1 LRVTGRGELTALR
14 PADALR
20 YRGEEF
26 VVERRMQFQEGDASW
41 IEQRLSSDGSGRS
54 LWLEIPA
61 DPDKPLVAYER
72 TTPLDEVPN
81 GGPEIEWR
89 GERMTLVASGRAAY
103 RSLERSAA
111 AKSGEIVYHD
121 YAAGDR
127 RVSFECRTDQATW
140 EVSEGRTVDAA
151 EIELPF

>member
-1 LRVTGRGELTALR
+1 VASRDELTALR

-20 YRGEEF
+20 YGGEEF
-26 VVERRMQFQEGDASW
+26 VVERRMQFDEGDPSW
-41 IEQRLSSDGSGRS
+41 IEQRLSSDRTGRS

-72 TTPLDEVPN
+72 TILLDEVPQ
-81 GGPEIEWR
+81 GGPEIEWS
-89 GERMTLVASGRAAY
+89 GERMTLVASGRAGY

-111 AKSGEIVYHD
+111 AKSGEIVYYD

-127 RVSFECRTDQATW
+127 RVCFECRTDQSTW

-151 EIELPF
+151 EIDLLF